1 VRNRQPFSAEN
12 ASSRCD
18 IATLHVALSLYRGLS
33 RKSIF
38 ADMKTITQD
47 SGSVLWTID
56 PIHTTVSFAVRHLLI
71 TNVQGVFE
79 RVSGSVRYDAAAR
92 EASEL
97 RVEIPAESVNT
108 RAPQRDT
115 HLRSADFFDAEQH
128 PLITFQSTSVR
139 ATGEDS
145 LEVTGNLTMRGV
157 TREVVLAVAE
167 LAGVAADFNG
177 QPRIGG
183 SATAKLKR
191 SDFGMTFNK
200 VLEAGG
206 LAIGDEVS
214 LRLDFSLQK
223 AVVSAAA

>member
-1 VRNRQPFSAEN
+1 
-12 ASSRCD
+12 
-18 IATLHVALSLYRGLS
+18 
-33 RKSIF
+33 
-38 ADMKTITQD
+38 MKTITQD

-56 PIHTTVSFAVRHLLI
+56 PIHTTVSFGVRHLLI

-79 RVSGSVRYDAAAR
+79 RVSGSVRFDAAAP
-92 EASEL
+92 EASEI

-108 RAPQRDT
+108 RAPQRDA

-128 PLITFQSTSVR
+128 PLITFQSTRVR
-139 ATGEDS
+139 ATADDS
-145 LEVTGNLTMRGV
+145 LEVIGNLTMRGV
-157 TREVVLAVAE
+157 TREVVLTVAE

-183 SATAKLKR
+183 SATATLKR

-214 LRLDFSLQK
+214 LRLDVSLQK
-223 AVVSAAA
+223 VVVSEAA

>member
-1 VRNRQPFSAEN
+1 
-12 ASSRCD
+12 
-18 IATLHVALSLYRGLS
+18 
-33 RKSIF
+33 
-38 ADMKTITQD
+38 MKTITQD

-56 PIHTTVSFAVRHLLI
+56 PIHTTVSFGVRHLLI
-71 TNVQGVFE
+71 TNVQGVFD
-79 RVSGSVRYDAAAR
+79 RVTGSVRYDAAAP
-92 EASEL
+92 EASEI

-108 RAPQRDT
+108 RAPQRDA
-115 HLRSADFFDAEQH
+115 HLRSADFFDAEHH
-128 PLITFQSTSVR
+128 PLITFQSTRVR
-139 ATGEDS
+139 AIGDDS
-145 LEVTGNLTMRGV
+145 LEVTGTLTMRGV

-183 SATAKLKR
+183 SATATLKR

-214 LRLDFSLQK
+214 LRLDVSLQK
-223 AVVSAAA
+223 AVVSEAA